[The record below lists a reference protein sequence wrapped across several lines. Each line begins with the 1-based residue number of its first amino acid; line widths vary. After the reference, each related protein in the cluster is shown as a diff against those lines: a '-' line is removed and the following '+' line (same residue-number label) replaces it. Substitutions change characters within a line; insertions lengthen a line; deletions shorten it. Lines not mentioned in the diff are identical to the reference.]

1 MRLNRLG
8 SFFIFIG
15 ILALFLFLISDI
27 SRMADFRFLFGGIAF
42 IVLGSLIKWMQPKP
56 EKQPSTRFRMFR
68 KQDDDE

>member
-15 ILALFLFLISDI
+15 ILALFLYLVSDV
-27 SRMADFRFLFGGIAF
+27 SRMADYRFLFGGIVA
-42 IVLGSLIKWMQPKP
+42 IALGSLIKWMHPRQDKPK
-56 EKQPSTRFRMFR
+56 STRFRMFR